1 MAMYVLSAERKGGA
15 SSFRR
20 DVMRVFKI
28 VGWIVFIAQCFCIGV
43 YSANVFIHDNY
54 KKRIR
59 SGMSLLISAIYAW
72 WVWVAL
78 KAVS

>member
-1 MAMYVLSAERKGGA
+1 MAMYVLNAERKGWA

-28 VGWIVFIAQCFCIGV
+28 VGWVVFIVQCFCIGF
-43 YSANVFIHDNY
+43 YSASVFIHDDY
-54 KKRIR
+54 KKRSY
-59 SGMSLLISAIYAW
+59 SGISLLISATYAW